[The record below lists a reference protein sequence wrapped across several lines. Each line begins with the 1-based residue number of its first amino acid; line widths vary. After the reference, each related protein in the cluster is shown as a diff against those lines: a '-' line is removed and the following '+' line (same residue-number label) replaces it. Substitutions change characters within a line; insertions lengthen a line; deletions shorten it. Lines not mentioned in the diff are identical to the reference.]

1 MLYIL
6 TRKAGIATCGLI
18 FRTNP
23 GFMLAGVLLILFVC
37 YMVQVKHQPYMSTS
51 QRALVLAEH
60 KIKAA
65 AGNQLHKGISVSIQK
80 ALTGE
85 GNNRDFKRARLAK
98 MTFGDESIAIG
109 NDTKLFNGKRVRDLD
124 YKEKAQYK
132 AAKQSKKERKKD
144 AKMKAREFFFDYN
157 TVEQVLLACAIL
169 VCLAGVMFESDRF
182 QAKDASGKLRYGWMR
197 DFVTY
202 WIITVVIASLFYLV
216 LVTMSEV
223 IGYTPQC
230 LQKLFA
236 DKKNH
241 ALLSAAATIQDT
253 QDNQIEMNFVNPA
266 ASAARVAD
274 AKQLEDLQDKL
285 AHQQRVNADLAS
297 ARRQA
302 KVNTSRKGKGAKP
315 KKGKGRKKKKNEF
328 GAKRTQSFDD
338 ETVEAP
344 NKMDDNEIV
353 YAAHGTTPTKSTKK
367 KSLSKTKSWK
377 EVPDA
382 ATGKSYYHNVSDNS
396 VSWTKPP
403 EDEMIL

>member
-1 MLYIL
+1 M

-202 WIITVVIASLFYLV
+202 WIITVVIASLFYLWV
-216 LVTMSEV
+216 FL
-223 IGYTPQC
+223 
-230 LQKLFA
+230 
-236 DKKNH
+236 
-241 ALLSAAATIQDT
+241 
-253 QDNQIEMNFVNPA
+253 
-266 ASAARVAD
+266 
-274 AKQLEDLQDKL
+274 
-285 AHQQRVNADLAS
+285 
-297 ARRQA
+297 
-302 KVNTSRKGKGAKP
+302 
-315 KKGKGRKKKKNEF
+315 
-328 GAKRTQSFDD
+328 
-338 ETVEAP
+338 
-344 NKMDDNEIV
+344 
-353 YAAHGTTPTKSTKK
+353 
-367 KSLSKTKSWK
+367 
-377 EVPDA
+377 
-382 ATGKSYYHNVSDNS
+382 
-396 VSWTKPP
+396 
-403 EDEMIL
+403 